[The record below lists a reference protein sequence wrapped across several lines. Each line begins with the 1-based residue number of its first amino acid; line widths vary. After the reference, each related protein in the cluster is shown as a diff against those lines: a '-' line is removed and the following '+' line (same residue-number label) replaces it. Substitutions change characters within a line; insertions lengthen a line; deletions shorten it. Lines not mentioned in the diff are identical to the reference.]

1 MSSIRDVARHA
12 GVSVATVSKVI
23 NNYPDVSRKTANR
36 VMNSIDQLE
45 YRPNVTARGLV
56 KKRSWTIG
64 LFLQDVLSN
73 PFVSQLLEGMNEAL
87 RNSGYDMIYLSMMSD
102 APSYSFTKHCLSRN
116 VDGIVSFGLSK
127 DLPSL
132 NELILSDIPTMFI
145 DSDLLGRRSGY
156 ITSDNRNGAAIA
168 MEHLAQ
174 LGHRKI
180 AYITGDLN
188 YIAGKERF
196 EGYRQG
202 LQTHGLPYISS
213 YVEYGY
219 FASELSY
226 KAMQRLLKQDDPPT
240 AVVCASD
247 IMAIAAIHAAL
258 DSGVRVPAQLS
269 VVGFDNTN
277 VAGLVRPG
285 LTTVNQNVPAIGR
298 KAIEQV
304 IAMIQ
309 DPDYAPPVMIEPV
322 DLVVRGTTGP
332 PPGR

>member
-1 MSSIRDVARHA
+1 
-12 GVSVATVSKVI
+12 
-23 NNYPDVSRKTANR
+23 
-36 VMNSIDQLE
+36 MNAIDQLE

-64 LFLQDVLSN
+64 LFLQNVLSN

-102 APSYSFTKHCLSRN
+102 DPSYSFTKHCLSRN

-132 NELILSDIPTMFI
+132 NDLISSNIPTMHV
-145 DSDLLGRRSGY
+145 DTDLLGRRSGY

-168 MEHLAQ
+168 MQHLAQ

-180 AYITGDLN
+180 AYITGNLN

-202 LQTHGLPYISS
+202 LQVHRLPYISS
-213 YVEYGY
+213 YVEYGH

-226 KAMQRLLKQDDPPT
+226 NAMKRLLEQDDPPT

-247 IMAIAAIHAAL
+247 LMAIAAIHAAL
-258 DSGVRVPAQLS
+258 DSGVRVPEQLS
-269 VVGFDNTN
+269 VIGFDNTN
-277 VAGLVRPG
+277 VAGLIRPG

-298 KAIEQV
+298 KAVEQV